1 MSFHKN
7 LITLS
12 IFAVVAPAVFADEA
26 NLSNAQQ
33 LETIQLKAHPLVQT
47 AADFAVADQV
57 VEQKVLAE
65 RPTTI
70 GDALADELGVYSN
83 QYGTGSS
90 RPVIRGQDGPR
101 VKVLQHASET
111 ADVSTLSPD
120 HTVTVDPILA
130 KQVEVIRGPS
140 TLLYGAGTVGGLVNV
155 TDQKIPTQM
164 PNNGLEGQVGLRYN
178 TGSDEKL
185 VSAGVTAAL
194 SDQFALRI
202 EGSKRK
208 ANDYIT
214 PNYWVEHH
222 NDEAGHEDHNHGH
235 DDAHEGD
242 EEHETHFDKARR
254 VDDTFAEGQTVNI
267 GGSWIHERGFV
278 GVSYSNRQDK
288 YGLPGHSHEYH
299 DCHPH
304 GNKLDCGSHD
314 PAPQSDPNAVEEH
327 AHGGPWV
334 DLESH
339 RYDLR
344 TELDQPFAGFD
355 KLRAHASFTDYE
367 HDELEENK
375 VISNFKSK
383 GYDARLELVHKPLAG
398 WEGVFGTQYSQ
409 QQLDIAAAA
418 HDHAEDEHD
427 GHDHAV
433 LMPNTKTEK
442 YSLFGLEHKQFGDV
456 HVELGARVEH
466 QKIDVDADLKDY
478 SDTGVSA
485 SAASNWQFAP
495 NYKLSLTGSHQQRLP
510 LAQELYAQ
518 GKHYA
523 TKTIEHGNVNLS
535 PEKSNN
541 LELGLHYEADK
552 LDYSLHVY
560 HNWFDNYIYGQAQG
574 ARNEEGF
581 LELEYTQDKAKFY
594 GTEAKLGYQISPDY
608 KLSVFGDY
616 VRGEIDNQN
625 APRVP
630 AGRLGTKVD
639 ANFAD
644 GWSGMAEY
652 YRVFKQ
658 DKVAAYEQETA
669 GYNMVNVGV
678 AYAGNYANKQDYR
691 VYFKANNL
699 LDDEVYSHA
708 SFLSNI
714 PQLGRNFT
722 VGVEFGF

>member
-1 MSFHKN
+1 MAFHKN
-7 LITLS
+7 LITVS
-12 IFAVVAPAVFADEA
+12 IFAVLSPAAFADTDA
-26 NLSNAQQ
+26 TNTQ
-33 LETIQLKAHPLVQT
+33 LETIQLQAHPLVQT
-47 AADFAVADQV
+47 AADFAVADHV
-57 VEQKVLAE
+57 IDQKTLAE
-65 RPTTI
+65 RSTTI
-70 GDALADELGVYSN
+70 GDAMADELGVYSN
-83 QYGTGSS
+83 QYGSGSS

-120 HTVTVDPILA
+120 HAVTVDPILA
-130 KQVEVIRGPS
+130 KQVEIIRGPS

-185 VSAGVTAAL
+185 ASAGITAGIGEN
-194 SDQFALRI
+194 FALRV

-208 ANDYIT
+208 ANNYIAPDYYHAHHHT
-214 PNYWVEHH
+214 EVHVEPDGSTHTH
-222 NDEAGHEDHNHGH
+222 
-235 DDAHEGD
+235 
-242 EEHETHFDKARR
+242 EHEELVKERR
-254 VDDTFAEGQTVNI
+254 VGNTFAEGQTVNI
-267 GGSWIHERGFV
+267 GGSWIHDRGFV
-278 GVSYSNRQDK
+278 GLSYSNRQDK

-299 DCHPH
+299 GCV
-304 GNKLDCGSHD
+304 LHD
-314 PAPQSDPNAVEEH
+314 DHFHCPKPNSSTVEEH

-383 GYDARLELVHKPLAG
+383 GYDARLELVHKPVAG
-398 WEGVFGTQYSQ
+398 WEGVFGTQFSQ
-409 QQLDIAAAA
+409 HEIDLTGQKEK
-418 HDHAEDEHD
+418 HNDHFHET
-427 GHDHAV
+427 V
-433 LMPNTKTEK
+433 PMPDTKTQK

-466 QKIDVDADLKDY
+466 QKIDVDAQKQDY

-485 SAASNWQFAP
+485 SAAANWRFAP

-510 LAQELYAQ
+510 LAQELYAD
-518 GKHYA
+518 GIHFA
-523 TKTIEHGNVNLS
+523 TNTFERGNANLDV
-535 PEKSNN
+535 EKSNN

-560 HNWFDNYIYGQAQG
+560 HNWFDNYIYGATTD
-574 ARNEEGF
+574 NEGSF
-581 LELEYTQDKAKFY
+581 RLIDYKQDKATFY
-594 GTEAKLGYQISPDY
+594 GTEAKLGYQLSPDY

-616 VRGEIDNQN
+616 VRGEIDNTN

-639 ANFAD
+639 AIFAD

-652 YRVFKQ
+652 CRVFKQ
-658 DKVAAYEQETA
+658 DKIAAYEQETE

-708 SFLSNI
+708 SFLSHI
-714 PQLGRNFT
+714 PQVGRNFT

>member
-12 IFAVVAPAVFADEA
+12 IFSVLAPAAFANTE
-26 NLSNAQQ
+26 SSSTQ
-33 LETIQLKAHPLVQT
+33 LETIQLQAHPLVQT
-47 AADFAVADQV
+47 AADFAVADHV
-57 VEQKVLAE
+57 IDQKTLAE
-65 RPTTI
+65 RSTTI
-70 GDALADELGVYSN
+70 GDAMADELGVYSN
-83 QYGTGSS
+83 QYGSGSS

-120 HTVTVDPILA
+120 HAITVDPILA
-130 KQVEVIRGPS
+130 KQVEIIRGPS

-185 VSAGVTAAL
+185 ASAGVTAAL

-222 NDEAGHEDHNHGH
+222 NDEAGHEDHDH
-235 DDAHEGD
+235 DDEG
-242 EEHETHFDKARR
+242 THLDKARR
-254 VDDTFAEGQTVNI
+254 VDNTFAEGQTVNI
-267 GGSWIHERGFV
+267 GGSWIHDRGFV

-304 GNKLDCGSHD
+304 GNKLHCGSHD
-314 PAPQSDPNAVEEH
+314 PAPQPDPHDEHEH
-327 AHGGPWV
+327 AHGGPWI

-339 RYDLR
+339 RYELR
-344 TELDQPFAGFD
+344 TEFDQPFAGFD

-375 VISNFKSK
+375 VISNFRSK
-383 GYDARLELVHKPLAG
+383 GYDARLELVHQPVAG

-409 QQLDIAAAA
+409 QKIDLTGQVEQ
-418 HDHAEDEHD
+418 HGNHSHET
-427 GHDHAV
+427 V
-433 LMPNTKTEK
+433 LMPDTKTQK

-466 QKIDVDADLKDY
+466 QKIDVDAQKKDY

-485 SAASNWQFAP
+485 SAAANWQFAP

-510 LAQELYAQ
+510 LAQELYAN
-518 GKHYA
+518 GIHFA
-523 TKTIEHGNVNLS
+523 TNTYERGNANLDV
-535 PEKSNN
+535 EKS
-541 LELGLHYEADK
+541 
-552 LDYSLHVY
+552 
-560 HNWFDNYIYGQAQG
+560 YI
-574 ARNEEGF
+574 
-581 LELEYTQDKAKFY
+581 
-594 GTEAKLGYQISPDY
+594 
-608 KLSVFGDY
+608 
-616 VRGEIDNQN
+616 
-625 APRVP
+625 
-630 AGRLGTKVD
+630 
-639 ANFAD
+639 
-644 GWSGMAEY
+644 
-652 YRVFKQ
+652 
-658 DKVAAYEQETA
+658 
-669 GYNMVNVGV
+669 
-678 AYAGNYANKQDYR
+678 
-691 VYFKANNL
+691 
-699 LDDEVYSHA
+699 
-708 SFLSNI
+708 
-714 PQLGRNFT
+714 
-722 VGVEFGF
+722 